1 MSDTVVA
8 SSGAELDREV
18 AECSEAAESEV
29 APELETTEDEVG
41 SLDEQSG
48 ATLAGSGDSTGP
60 GVGGGGG
67 SEHIVMVHV
76 GAGETF
82 CVRVGDQVQH
92 VRGPA
97 TVRMMSTNG
106 PPMPMQMQVP
116 PGHLVQQIVDENGIL
131 THVILA
137 PQMGTGPYYFPG
149 VLPSNLMPSPMAL
162 TPISGYQADGPT
174 ELSFSLST
182 LLLTAF
188 ASVS

>member
-18 AECSEAAESEV
+18 AECSEAAESEL

-48 ATLAGSGDSTGP
+48 ATLGWFRRFHWSRSC
-60 GVGGGGG
+60 GGGG

-162 TPISGYQADGPT
+162 TPISGLPG
-174 ELSFSLST
+174 
-182 LLLTAF
+182 
-188 ASVS
+188 